1 MLRTLEEL
9 RSVVGKNIEDL
20 MDDTAT
26 DQTREIRFQRA
37 DRIDKLAKDMI
48 NIADEYLRADKA
60 AGKHDRTDDIIGK

>member
-20 MDDTAT
+20 MDETAT

-60 AGKHDRTDDIIGK
+60 VGKHDRTDDIIGK